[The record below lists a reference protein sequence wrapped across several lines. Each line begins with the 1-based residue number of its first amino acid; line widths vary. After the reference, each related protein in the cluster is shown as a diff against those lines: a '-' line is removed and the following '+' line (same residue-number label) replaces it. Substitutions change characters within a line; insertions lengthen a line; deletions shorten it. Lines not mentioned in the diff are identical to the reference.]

1 MRLPLPQTFP
11 HPPPPILGSRVVV
24 IVIITSLIHIKS
36 SGAIMANVY
45 DSQALGPHKLVFF
58 SEIVAS
64 PPSSAAPAVT
74 LRLLVLMAYRSS
86 YGDDDD
92 DDGGGDVDTMEDV
105 SCRVPLRDL
114 TMARGGDGDD
124 VGAVRAAAA
133 ERAFGE
139 LVAGLEHPT
148 LRPEVE
154 TEVPRAAARVL
165 ARCEGRAEEEV
176 AELEIRMHVV
186 LIAHDAPREEGD
198 GEDDE
203 SGSDMD
209 FSDVCGRRG
218 DWGDGD
224 DADAFLSDDDDDEG
238 AQFAARPYGGAM
250 LREGGPSD
258 GTLLLSG
265 FATRSDGPELDDQLE
280 LTPRDIRR
288 LVRMA
293 LKGKNVER
301 DEAYQ
306 RALDGGTP
314 VSPESL
320 AAMLDQALQSV
331 RQQPPQQQQNCQ
343 NTTRDGGVV
352 RRMHTGF

>member
-1 MRLPLPQTFP
+1 
-11 HPPPPILGSRVVV
+11 
-24 IVIITSLIHIKS
+24 
-36 SGAIMANVY
+36 MANVY
-45 DSQALGPHKLVFF
+45 DSHALGPHKLVFF

-64 PPSSAAPAVT
+64 PQSPSSAAPAVT
-74 LRLLVLMAYRSS
+74 LRLLVQMACRSS

-92 DDGGGDVDTMEDV
+92 DDDDGGDVDTMEDV

-114 TMARGGDGDD
+114 TMAHGGDGDD

-165 ARCEGRAEEEV
+165 ARCEGRAEEEF
-176 AELEIRMHVV
+176 AGLEIP
-186 LIAHDAPREEGD
+186 L
-198 GEDDE
+198 
-203 SGSDMD
+203 
-209 FSDVCGRRG
+209 CTG

-224 DADAFLSDDDDDEG
+224 DAFLSDDDDDEG

-293 LKGKNVER
+293 LKGKDVER

-306 RALDGGTP
+306 RGLDGGTP

-331 RQQPPQQQQNCQ
+331 RQPPPQQQQNCQ

-352 RRMHTGF
+352 RRMRTGF

>member
-1 MRLPLPQTFP
+1 
-11 HPPPPILGSRVVV
+11 
-24 IVIITSLIHIKS
+24 
-36 SGAIMANVY
+36 MANVY
-45 DSQALGPHKLVFF
+45 DSHALGPHKLVFF

-64 PPSSAAPAVT
+64 PQSPSSAAPAVT
-74 LRLLVLMAYRSS
+74 LRLLVQMACRSS

-92 DDGGGDVDTMEDV
+92 DDDDGGDVDTMEDV

-114 TMARGGDGDD
+114 TMAHGGDGDD

-165 ARCEGRAEEEV
+165 ARCEGRAEEEFTG
-176 AELEIRMHVV
+176 LEIRMHVV
-186 LIAHDAPREEGD
+186 LVAHDAPREEGD

-209 FSDVCGRRG
+209 FSDVCGGRG

-224 DADAFLSDDDDDEG
+224 DAFLSDDDDDEG

-293 LKGKNVER
+293 LKGKDVER

-306 RALDGGTP
+306 RGLDGGTP

-331 RQQPPQQQQNCQ
+331 RQPPPQQQQNCQ

-352 RRMHTGF
+352 RRMRTGF